1 MTYEHENAKNLD
13 PKLIKAKCEV
23 LISEHRKLKS
33 NCDDCIG
40 YKIDRETAI
49 DASKITVN
57 KLAQETGKK
66 IYYLMLNYLI
76 KL

>member
-1 MTYEHENAKNLD
+1 MTYEHENAKALD
-13 PKLIKAKCEV
+13 PKLIKAKCEA
-23 LISEHRKLKS
+23 LILEHRRLKL

-49 DASKITVN
+49 EASKITVN
-57 KLAQETGKK
+57 KLVQETGEK
-66 IYYLMLNYLI
+66 IYHLMLHYLI

>member
-1 MTYEHENAKNLD
+1 MTYEHENAKALD
-13 PKLIKAKCEV
+13 PKLIKAKCEA
-23 LISEHRKLKS
+23 LILEHRRLKL

-57 KLAQETGKK
+57 KLSQETGKK
-66 IYYLMLNYLI
+66 IYYLMLHYLI

>member
-1 MTYEHENAKNLD
+1 MYEQENEKKID
-13 PKLIKAKCEV
+13 FKLIKAKCEG
-23 LISEHRKLKS
+23 LILEHRKL
-33 NCDDCIG
+33 NCDDSID

>member
-1 MTYEHENAKNLD
+1 MTYEHENAKALD

-23 LISEHRKLKS
+23 LILEHRRLKL

-49 DASKITVN
+49 EASKITVN
-57 KLAQETGKK
+57 KLVQETGEK
-66 IYYLMLNYLI
+66 IYHLMLHYLI